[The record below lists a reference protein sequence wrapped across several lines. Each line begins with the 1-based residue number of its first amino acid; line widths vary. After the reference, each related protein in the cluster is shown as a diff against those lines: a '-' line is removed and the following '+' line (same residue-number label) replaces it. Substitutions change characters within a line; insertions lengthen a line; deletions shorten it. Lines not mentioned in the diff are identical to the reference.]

1 MQSVL
6 DALIIHLKTV
16 AAITDIT
23 STRIFGGEI
32 PEDQIADMPRALIVL
47 RYAGGFDEFRTHRVQ
62 EPRLNIFCYGD
73 GYRQAGQVDGVVAD
87 ALIVILRL
95 TVGNTLIYS
104 VGYSGGPRQ
113 LKEPDTGWPYSV
125 RSAIVKAGETPIS

>member
-1 MQSVL
+1 MQDVL

-16 AAITDIT
+16 SAITDIT
-23 STRIFGGEI
+23 STRIFGGEL
-32 PEDQIADMPRALIVL
+32 PEDQIEDMPRAVVVL
-47 RYAGGFDEFRTHRVQ
+47 RYAGGFDVFRTHREQ
-62 EPRLNIFCYGD
+62 EPRLNILSYGD

-87 ALIVILRL
+87 ALIAIVRL

-113 LKEPDTGWPYSV
+113 MKEPDAGWPYSV